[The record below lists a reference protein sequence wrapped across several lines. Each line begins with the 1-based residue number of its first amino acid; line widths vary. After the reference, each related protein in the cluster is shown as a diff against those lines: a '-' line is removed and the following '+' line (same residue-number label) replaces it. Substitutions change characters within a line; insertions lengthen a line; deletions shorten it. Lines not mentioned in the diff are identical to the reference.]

1 VEFIDLKSIINY
13 LSGVK
18 KRNLMEL
25 TDFTAGKY
33 IQQYQY
39 KSFLPSKINQE
50 WTWKE
55 PKINTLLAEANKKL
69 GVLNAF
75 SIYVPDI
82 DFFIAMH
89 VIKEA
94 TTSSRIEGTR
104 TGVDEALLTLDEIA
118 PEKRDDWQEVQN
130 YIKALNYSI
139 EKLKDIPLSTR
150 LLKDAHKI
158 LLEGVRGESK
168 MPGEY
173 RTSQNWIGGASLKD
187 AVFIPPQHTEVSELM
202 GDLENFIHNQKIE
215 VPHLIRIAIAHYQ
228 FETIHPF
235 LDGNGRLGRLM
246 IILYLVS
253 TGLLD
258 KPTLYLSDFFERNKS
273 LYYDNLTFARTSN
286 NLIQWIKYFLVAV
299 IETSDKGISTFKEI
313 LRLKE
318 NIEGAKLLSLG
329 KRINN
334 AKKLITFLYRKPLI
348 NVKDVESL
356 LTVTAKPAN
365 AIIQEFVKLG
375 VLKEVTGYKRN
386 RLFLFEEYY
395 KLFTTKE

>member
-1 VEFIDLKSIINY
+1 
-13 LSGVK
+13 
-18 KRNLMEL
+18 MEL
-25 TDFTAGKY
+25 LDFIAGQY
-33 IQQYQY
+33 VQQYKY
-39 KSFLPSKINQE
+39 KSFSPSKVNLE
-50 WTWKE
+50 WTWKD

-69 GVLNAF
+69 GELNAF
-75 SIYVPDI
+75 SFYVPDI

-94 TTSSRIEGTR
+94 TTSSKIEGTR
-104 TGVDEALLTLDEIA
+104 TGVDEALLSVDEIA

-139 EKLKDIPLSTR
+139 EKLKDLPLSTR

-173 RTSQNWIGGASLKD
+173 RTSQNWIGGANLKD
-187 AVFIPPQHTEVSELM
+187 AVFIPPEHTEVSDLM
-202 GDLENFIHNQKIE
+202 GDLENFIHNDKIE

-246 IILYLVS
+246 ITLYLVS

-258 KPTLYLSDFFERNKS
+258 KPTLYVSDFFEKRKS
-273 LYYDNLTFARTSN
+273 LYYDNLTFVRTSN
-286 NLIQWIKYFLVAV
+286 NLIQWIKFFLVAV
-299 IETSDKGISTFKEI
+299 IETSDKGIYTFREI
-313 LRLKE
+313 LKLKE
-318 NIEGAKLLSLG
+318 NIEGVKLLSLG

-334 AKKLITFLYRKPLI
+334 AKKLINFLYRKPFI
-348 NVKDVESL
+348 NVRDVENL
-356 LTVTAKPAN
+356 LKVTTKPAN
-365 AIIQEFVKLG
+365 AIIQEFEKLEI
-375 VLKEVTGYKRN
+375 LKEVTGYKRN
-386 RLFLFEEYY
+386 RLFLFKEYY
-395 KLFTTKE
+395 RLFANSD

>member
-1 VEFIDLKSIINY
+1 
-13 LSGVK
+13 
-18 KRNLMEL
+18 MEL
-25 TDFTAGKY
+25 ADFKAGEY

-39 KSFLPSKINQE
+39 KSFSPSKINYE
-50 WTWKE
+50 WTWKD

-69 GVLNAF
+69 GELNAF
-75 SIYVPDI
+75 SLYIPDI

-104 TGVDEALLTLDEIA
+104 TGIDEALLSFNEIA

-139 EKLKDIPLSTR
+139 EKLNVLPLSTR
-150 LLKDAHKI
+150 LLKDSHKI
-158 LLEGVRGESK
+158 LLGGVRGESK

-187 AVFIPPQHTEVSELM
+187 ALFIPPHHTGVSELM
-202 GDLENFIHNQKIE
+202 GDLENFIHNNKIE

-246 IILYLVS
+246 ITLYLVS

-258 KPTLYLSDFFERNKS
+258 KPTLYLSDFFERRKS
-273 LYYDNLTFARTSN
+273 LYYDNLTFVRTSN
-286 NLIQWIKYFLVAV
+286 NLIQWIKFFLVAV
-299 IETSDKGISTFKEI
+299 IETSDKGIFTFREI
-313 LRLKE
+313 LKLKE
-318 NIEGAKLLSLG
+318 NIEVVKLLFLG
-329 KRINN
+329 KRINKG
-334 AKKLITFLYRKPLI
+334 KKLVSFLYRKPLI
-348 NVKDVESL
+348 NVKDVENIL
-356 LTVTAKPAN
+356 NVTTKPAN
-365 AIIQEFVKLG
+365 GIIQEFEKLG
-375 VLKEVTGYKRN
+375 ILKEVTGYKRN
-386 RLFLFEEYY
+386 RLFLFEDYF
-395 KLFTTKE
+395 KLFYS

>member
-1 VEFIDLKSIINY
+1 MD
-13 LSGVK
+13 
-18 KRNLMEL
+18 L
-25 TDFTAGKY
+25 TDFKAGQY

-39 KSFLPSKINQE
+39 KSFSPSKVNLE
-50 WTWKE
+50 WTWKD

-69 GVLNAF
+69 GELNAF
-75 SIYVPDI
+75 SLYVPDI

-94 TTSSRIEGTR
+94 TTSSKIEGTR
-104 TGVDEALLTLDEIA
+104 TGVDEALLSLDEIA

-139 EKLKDIPLSTR
+139 EKLKDIPLSIR
-150 LLKDAHKI
+150 LVKDAHKI

-187 AVFIPPQHTEVSELM
+187 AVFIPPQNTELSELM
-202 GDLENFIHNQKIE
+202 SDLESFIHNDKIE
-215 VPHLIRIAIAHYQ
+215 IPHLIRIAIAHYQ

-246 IILYLVS
+246 ITLYLVS
-253 TGLLD
+253 TSLLD
-258 KPTLYLSDFFERNKS
+258 KPTLYLSDFFERRKS
-273 LYYDNLTFARTSN
+273 LYYDNLTFVRTSN
-286 NLIQWIKYFLVAV
+286 NLIQWIKFFLVAV
-299 IETSDKGISTFKEI
+299 IETSDKGIAAFREI

-318 NIEGAKLLSLG
+318 NIEGIKLLSLG

-334 AKKLITFLYRKPLI
+334 GKKLITFLYRKPLI
-348 NVKDVESL
+348 NVKDVENL
-356 LTVTAKPAN
+356 LNVTTKPAN
-365 AIIQEFVKLG
+365 AIIQEFEKLG
-375 VLKEVTGYKRN
+375 ILKEVTGYKRN
-386 RLFLFEEYY
+386 RLFLFEDYY
-395 KLFTTKE
+395 ELFTNNE